1 MKTYLSY
8 ERSGFEGHGA
18 MRVTCIQVEKAI
30 LRSEHEPCQTATA
43 TATAQLCE
51 GAVYNDGAM
60 DGRHVNETIKRSS
73 CLENQSIE
81 KYSKVQQSIVT
92 YSKV

>member
-1 MKTYLSY
+1 MSTTLNALMKAYLSY

-18 MRVTCIQVEKAI
+18 VRVTGIQVEKAI

-51 GAVYNDGAM
+51 GAVYNDGAIVSI
-60 DGRHVNETIKRSS
+60 GRKWM
-73 CLENQSIE
+73 LDM
-81 KYSKVQQSIVT
+81 
-92 YSKV
+92 

>member
-1 MKTYLSY
+1 MSTTLNALMKTYLSY

-18 MRVTCIQVEKAI
+18 ARVTGIQVEKAI

-51 GAVYNDGAM
+51 GAVYNDGAIVAI
-60 DGRHVNETIKRSS
+60 GRKWMIDM
-73 CLENQSIE
+73 
-81 KYSKVQQSIVT
+81 
-92 YSKV
+92 

>member
-1 MKTYLSY
+1 MTYLSY

-18 MRVTCIQVEKAI
+18 VRVTGIQVEKAI

-43 TATAQLCE
+43 TAQLCI

-60 DGRHVNETIKRSS
+60 VATGK
-73 CLENQSIE
+73 
-81 KYSKVQQSIVT
+81 KYMVDM
-92 YSKV
+92 